1 MKPELILLCLGLVTF
16 VVFIFTNAYPTC
28 EGFTNPGN
36 VPNAPQ
42 TSNIPRDT
50 SAATTND
57 PKVSL
62 PQPIDVEALLEV
74 IKNFQLLYNA
84 QNPNTLNI
92 DQASLQQV
100 EYFMKQSD
108 NLVNQ
113 LQAALADSNSAQM
126 SLEDVTDIRRAYEC
140 TIDILRNK
148 SGSDV
153 ATDPNTITLPILQA
167 LNARVQGESLR
178 LANLRSSSANIL
190 ARINDLNNL
199 SSNLSDMMSSVQRK
213 QLNLSDIPIKAEDAQ
228 RFLSALDGENLNVP
242 LPNLPGM
249 KPASDS
255 GPKPVA
261 TSATASLF
269 QSAPVQ
275 SLLEMARSMKWSV
288 AVAFE
293 NDPTIQQNQQILNKL
308 NKMDSSLN
316 DHMISNTPMSQ
327 QMYQNYTNQLK
338 TLQGM
343 VNTNNTD
350 VPTFVR
356 GLPTPMVQ
364 PVGVASQADIP
375 SQTQLAQA
383 QNISGL
389 SADDTQGE
397 DTMNM
402 GKMDYMIK
410 HRGSYASFD
419 TDKVGGLDYK
429 SRVQDICQQI
439 QASGLGNAENFGCIK
454 DPKTVSASYSWK
466 GNYQM
471 VCSRLADTWGAWYPQ
486 MYGCPDVDP
495 TKKFMKPPSEVN

>member
-16 VVFIFTNAYPTC
+16 VVFVFTNAYPTC

-62 PQPIDVEALLEV
+62 PQPIDVQALMEV

-84 QNPNTLNI
+84 QNPSTLNI

-108 NLVNQ
+108 NLTNQ

-140 TIDILRNK
+140 TTDILRNK
-148 SGSDV
+148 SGPPEP
-153 ATDPNTITLPILQA
+153 TDPNAITLPILQA

-178 LANLRSSSANIL
+178 LANLRSSSANVL

-199 SSNLSDMMSSVQRK
+199 SSNVSDMISSVQRK
-213 QLNLSDIPIKAEDAQ
+213 QLKLSDIPIKAEDAQ
-228 RFLSALDGENLNVP
+228 RFLSALENQNLNTP
-242 LPNLPGM
+242 LPTLPGL

-261 TSATASLF
+261 TSSTASLF

-308 NKMDSSLN
+308 NTMDSSLN
-316 DHMISNTPMSQ
+316 KHMVSNTPMSQ

-364 PVGVASQADIP
+364 PVGVASEADVP
-375 SQTQLAQA
+375 SMNQLAQA
-383 QNISGL
+383 QNTTGL
-389 SADDTQGE
+389 SADDTQGD

-402 GKMDYMIK
+402 GQMDNMIK

-429 SRVQDICQQI
+429 SRVQDMCQQI

-486 MYGCPDVDP
+486 MYGCPAVDP
-495 TKKFMKPPSEVN
+495 TKKFMNPS